1 MKYFP
6 VTFNTSDSQNVF
18 KITTIS
24 IIVSDKSNTYPIYDG
39 YKTINVIYVNG
50 YQNSLRDVD
59 LGSIYV
65 KDLNDWYRAKRTYL
79 LRKEKDGD
87 KFDISQEFLRTSST
101 LDPGSYTVR
110 VDVTKSGAELPNTA
124 LSTIDVQ
131 VESVDSEYVRQA
143 STIRIQGK

>member
-101 LDPGSYTVR
+101 LDPGSYTAR
-110 VDVTKSGAELPNTA
+110 VDVTKSGPELPNTA